1 MPVSRSEAFLKWEA
15 RMAGASARTC
25 TSESAETGAPLHVC
39 EQAELARLRRGAG
52 LDIPRIH
59 AENAF

>member
-1 MPVSRSEAFLKWEA
+1 MWEA

-25 TSESAETGAPLHVC
+25 TSEAAEMGAPLHVG
-39 EQAELARLRRGAG
+39 EEAELARLRRGAR
-52 LDIPRIH
+52 LDIPMIF